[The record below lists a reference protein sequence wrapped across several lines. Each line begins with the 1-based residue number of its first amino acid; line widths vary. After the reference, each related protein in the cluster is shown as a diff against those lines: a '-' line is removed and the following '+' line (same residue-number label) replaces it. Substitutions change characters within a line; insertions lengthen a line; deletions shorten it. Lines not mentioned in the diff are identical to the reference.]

1 MNWTVR
7 VSNIVPRDDKHN
19 RAKALLPKVSNAADV
34 WLSEAILVE
43 VGNAL
48 SSFNRQGAARVV
60 QQCYHTPNMRVV
72 TVVSDLMTQGLNLY
86 QSRPDKDWGLT
97 DCISFVVIANNKL
110 LEAVT
115 TDATLFK
122 QAFGQSCWI
131 EELPD

>member
-1 MNWTVR
+1 MTWTVR

-19 RAKALLPKVSNAADV
+19 RAKALLPKVRNAAEV
-34 WLSEAILVE
+34 WLTEAILVE

-48 SSFNRQGAARVV
+48 STFNRQGAARFV

-72 TVVSDLMTQGLNLY
+72 TVGSDLMTQGLNLY

-131 EELPD
+131 EEQPD